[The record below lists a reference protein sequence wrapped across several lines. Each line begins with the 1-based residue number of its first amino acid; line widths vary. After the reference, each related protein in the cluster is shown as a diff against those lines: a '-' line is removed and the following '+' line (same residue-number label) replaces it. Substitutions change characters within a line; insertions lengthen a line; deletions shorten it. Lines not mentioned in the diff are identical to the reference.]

1 MRLRRQSHEIRFS
14 TSVLLTLAVSMALYA
29 FSSPAFAES
38 CQLRES
44 RDSILYSYLSATGVD
59 ARAKTLDAKKQ
70 RDVSEIKVIMYM
82 TDWCPYCKKAREYLV
97 STGVNLIE
105 YNIDKD
111 RDRRQEMRNKSGS
124 GAVPVIDIEGI
135 IIRGYNLRAISAAI
149 MSRRNSVEA
158 GDVF

>member
-1 MRLRRQSHEIRFS
+1 
-14 TSVLLTLAVSMALYA
+14 MALYV

-38 CQLRES
+38 YQLLES
-44 RDSILYSYLSATGVD
+44 RDRILYADLSATGVD
-59 ARAKTLDAKKQ
+59 ARTTTVDAKKQ
-70 RDVSEIKVIMYM
+70 RDVGEIKVIMYM

-111 RDRRQEMRNKSGS
+111 SDRRQEMRIKSGS

-135 IIRGYNLRAISAAI
+135 IIRGYNLRAINSAI
-149 MSRRNSVEA
+149 MSRRNSVKT